1 MSILSRLRAA
11 FGRPPQQRG
20 CAVTNGFFELH
31 PLADPDWPSR
41 APAAYAREGYAQNP
55 VAMRSIAMIAQC
67 VAAVP
72 LRLRHGARELSDHPL
87 LRLLQ
92 RPNPLQ
98 SGPQLIEA
106 LISHMQIHGDGWLK
120 VTLIDGEPAE
130 LVTLR
135 PDKVRIIT
143 DEAGWPRAWEY
154 RAGERA
160 IRFAQSADDPVAPLF
175 QLRTFSPL
183 SDIHGLSPFS
193 AAARAVDIH
202 NAAARWSKALLDNA
216 ARPSGALVYRGE
228 GGAGLSHEQFE
239 RLKTEL
245 ESAYA
250 GAANAGRPMVLEG
263 GLEWTPLSHSPKDME
278 HIELR
283 HAAARDIALA
293 FGVPPMLLG
302 IPGDNTYANYAEAN
316 RAFWRQ
322 TVIPLARRLAAGLTN
337 WLAPAYDGALR
348 LAADTDAIAALSGQ
362 RAALFK
368 RMQEADFLT
377 INEKRAALGYPPIDG
392 GDELGRGAE

>member
-183 SDIHGLSPFS
+183 SDVHGLSPFS

-239 RLKTEL
+239 RLKSEL

-322 TVIPLARRLAAGLTN
+322 T
-337 WLAPAYDGALR
+337 
-348 LAADTDAIAALSGQ
+348 
-362 RAALFK
+362 
-368 RMQEADFLT
+368 
-377 INEKRAALGYPPIDG
+377 
-392 GDELGRGAE
+392 